1 MLSLYP
7 SSEEALLS
15 QGDIPMPLV
24 KRNNSKYW
32 YVQFQIDHQTVV
44 KSTKTT
50 DKKAAQQIEARM
62 RSEFHAG
69 RMLGIKK
76 SISFGETIDRFIETK
91 EGRPNYKNLCSHR
104 KFLFK
109 HFRTGD
115 PLRILDSEKLAKL
128 SMAMTKQGYS
138 PQTIKHRMNLI
149 MGSIRMARRD
159 GYETLDVFPPVI
171 KLPTGKNRFLSKEEE
186 RRLLNELDPN
196 RQPSEFWNAT
206 AQSID
211 RRRTHQDNYDLV
223 VLLLDTGARYSEIAN
238 IAWEQIDLTEKTIQ
252 LWRSKVSNESTLF
265 MSDRVAVVLDRRKL
279 GQSSPFVFSNKKGGP
294 RGYQSPALRRAMN
307 RANLQDCTIHTF
319 RHTHASRLIQ
329 LGMSIY
335 EVQKILGHSDIRTTM
350 RYAHLEETEVT
361 GRARDLINALNK
373 DDKILLVQ

>member
-1 MLSLYP
+1 
-7 SSEEALLS
+7 
-15 QGDIPMPLV
+15 MPLV
-24 KRNNSKYW
+24 KRSNSKYW
-32 YVQFQIDHQTVV
+32 YAQFQIDHRTIV

-50 DKKAAQQIEARM
+50 DRKVASQIEARL
-62 RSEFHAG
+62 RAEYHSG
-69 RMLGIKK
+69 RMLGKKK
-76 SISFGETIDRFIETK
+76 SITFGQAIDRFIATK
-91 EGRPNYKNLCSHR
+91 EGRPNYKNLRSHR
-104 KFLFK
+104 KFLLK
-109 HFRTGD
+109 HFHGGD
-115 PLRILDSEKLAKL
+115 PLRTLDSEKLAKL
-128 SMAMTKQGYS
+128 SVTMTKQGYS

-149 MGSIRMARRD
+149 MGSIRSARRD

-171 KLPTGKNRFLSKEEE
+171 KLPVGKNRFLSKEEE
-186 RRLLNELDPN
+186 RRLLKELDPN
-196 RQPSEFWNAT
+196 RQSNEFWNAT

-211 RRRTHQDNYDLV
+211 RRRTYQDNYDLV

-238 IAWEQIDLTEKTIQ
+238 IAWEQINLTDRTIQ

-265 MSDRVAVVLDRRKL
+265 MSDRVAIILDRRKSI
-279 GQSSPFVFSNKKGGP
+279 QCSPYVFTNRKGES
-294 RGYQSPALRRAMN
+294 RGYQSPALRKAMN
-307 RANLQDCTIHTF
+307 RAGLHDCTIHTF

-373 DDKILLVQ
+373 DDETSLES